1 MTSPYVLENLRNELK
16 SKEKELSAKSKEVEL
31 ERAAREAS
39 ERANESKIVHID
51 ELENRI
57 LENEARCNELK
68 HECKT
73 LKNDR
78 RALEASLAKTSAE
91 ADRWVVGLVPR
102 SPLAPTLSLALRA
115 SQAERGARPVQG
127 WIGPRQVGIGLELDD
142 SLFIR
147 GLPPRSLAL
156 RASFLRRSS
165 SSSDAVRLHD
175 RISQYRREVESL
187 KKENETLNTVI
198 QAKDRAIE
206 ESEAV
211 VAEAVE
217 ANASKR
223 KDLNVILD
231 LQRQLKELE
240 ERLGGEESQNKLAD
254 SENEAYRKT
263 VEGKDD
269 EIETLLR
276 QIESQRGEVLEA
288 MKVRAAADV
297 LMAEAKAKM
306 AESVEMTE
314 RARRAE
320 AARVGSGGLVPM
332 DVHETALADLSAC
345 REVIDEYE
353 KGSRDGAVQA
363 LRAARAT
370 ADARTAAATAQALKA
385 KVHLAKA
392 LGEYDYTLLFN
403 EHPPSEARLDDAEA
417 RAEEAARDEGLSSFE
432 AVATEKERALE
443 AAHAARR
450 QADQAVK
457 AKEAKEAE
465 LQTLRAEGEAL
476 RAEVVELRRVRR
488 DDERSEREG
497 QGQGQG
503 EGEGGAAREVQRE
516 VEALRAEVVELRRAR
531 TAGEAAA
538 PPPPAANGIETR
550 SRHAAG
556 TPGDVAT
563 SSEPPNAS
571 GDPATATTTT
581 PHTTTKPVVSRE
593 ALASIVNSLVAAKQ
607 SKIMALYDDP
617 EAQGASHSNA
627 NNDDEEDLYRDAIAM
642 LQEELAKLTD
652 QMMSETDVA
661 ARIRQQVGDWKTA
674 QLSAKQ
680 TAELLDSYNQM
691 SMKLAAQTAVMT
703 QRQEAYDRAQQTER
717 SLVNQIADLHMEIR
731 RIKAKSPLRS
741 VKKALSSTVK
751 GVKSTFSSPAP
762 KAVTTIS
769 PMGDEIG
776 RAHV

>member
-1 MTSPYVLENLRNELK
+1 M
-16 SKEKELSAKSKEVEL
+16 
-31 ERAAREAS
+31 
-39 ERANESKIVHID
+39 
-51 ELENRI
+51 
-57 LENEARCNELK
+57 
-68 HECKT
+68 
-73 LKNDR
+73 
-78 RALEASLAKTSAE
+78 
-91 ADRWVVGLVPR
+91 
-102 SPLAPTLSLALRA
+102 
-115 SQAERGARPVQG
+115 
-127 WIGPRQVGIGLELDD
+127 
-142 SLFIR
+142 
-147 GLPPRSLAL
+147 
-156 RASFLRRSS
+156 
-165 SSSDAVRLHD
+165 VRLHD

-217 ANASKR
+217 ANSSKR

-231 LQRQLKELE
+231 LKRQLKELQ

-263 VEGKDD
+263 VEAKDD

-320 AARVGSGGLVPM
+320 AARVGSGGLVPT

-370 ADARTAAATAQALKA
+370 ADARTAAAVAQALKA

-403 EHPPSEARLDDAEA
+403 EPPPSEAQLDDADA

-432 AVATEKERALE
+432 AVVTEKERGLE

-450 QADQAVK
+450 QAEQAV
-457 AKEAKEAE
+457 EAKEAE

-476 RAEVVELRRVRR
+476 RAEVVELRRVRG

-497 QGQGQG
+497 
-503 EGEGGAAREVQRE
+503 EREREGGAAREVQRE
-516 VEALRAEVVELRRAR
+516 VEALRDEVVELRQVR

-538 PPPPAANGIETR
+538 PPPGAANGMETQ

-563 SSEPPNAS
+563 SSVEPSNAS
-571 GDPATATTTT
+571 GDPTTATITTTT

-691 SMKLAAQTAVMT
+691 STKLAAQTAVMT

-751 GVKSTFSSPAP
+751 SVKSTLSSPAP

-769 PMGDEIG
+769 PMGDAAAVG
-776 RAHV
+776 VGKGNSPATM